1 MQLSCIYTDV
11 KMKKTRNTKAKTKI
25 QELIDSSSVA
35 LSPSEIHN
43 SLEGICDKVTIYRI
57 LQRLMEADLIHK
69 IVDTD
74 GSIKYASC
82 YSCQS
87 VHEHDHVHFSCEN
100 CKSVTCLD
108 DVKPKYEL
116 AKSYMV
122 SEMNFIISGICP
134 QCS

>member
-1 MQLSCIYTDV
+1 MQLSCIYTV
-11 KMKKTRNTKAKTKI
+11 AKMKKTRNTKAKTKI

-57 LQRLMEADLIHK
+57 LQRLTEADLIHK
-69 IVDTD
+69 IVDMD

-82 YSCQS
+82 HSCQS
-87 VHEHDHVHFSCEN
+87 VHEHDHVHFSCEK
-100 CKSVTCLD
+100 CKSVTCLN

-122 SEMNFIISGICP
+122 IKMNFMITGICP